1 MKCPNCGFETN
12 EKYCPACGANMNTT
26 KTSKGK
32 TLAIIVLSVAVI
44 TLVCTNVIT
53 LVIFA
58 NIIFANKTELETVNT
73 QPTTV
78 ISETVANTQATTSTN
93 KSDDKDYIF
102 VPGKNSTVKT
112 GFGNIKLT
120 NIEYAPANEEFS
132 ANYVYTLQKVTFEFE
147 NTSDSPKQLGYCNVT
162 IPNDYP
168 NLYPQTMQVQRIE
181 YTNELKVCKSG
192 DKMSVSMVLAVSKKE
207 SEVSFTLKI
216 YSSTESKDYENTF
229 AIERKD

>member
-53 LVIFA
+53 LV
-58 NIIFANKTELETVNT
+58 IFANKTELETVNT

-132 ANYVYTLQKVTFEFE
+132 ANYVYTLQKLTFEFE

>member
-58 NIIFANKTELETVNT
+58 NKTELETVNT

-112 GFGNIKLT
+112 GFGNIELT

>member
-12 EKYCPACGANMNTT
+12 EKYCPACGANLNTT

-44 TLVCTNVIT
+44 ALVCTNVLT
-53 LVIFA
+53 LV
-58 NIIFANKTELETVNT
+58 IFANKTELETVNT

-147 NTSDSPKQLGYCNVT
+147 NTSDSPKQLGYCDVT

-192 DKMSVSMVLAVSKKE
+192 DKMSVSMVLAVPKKE
-207 SEVSFTLKI
+207 SEFCFTLKI
-216 YSSTESKDYENTF
+216 YSSTESKNYENTF

>member
-53 LVIFA
+53 LV
-58 NIIFANKTELETVNT
+58 IFANKTELETVNT

-192 DKMSVSMVLAVSKKE
+192 DKMSVSMVLAVPKKE
-207 SEVSFTLKI
+207 SEVSLTLKI

>member
-26 KTSKGK
+26 KTSIGK

-53 LVIFA
+53 LV
-58 NIIFANKTELETVNT
+58 IFANKTELETVNT

>member
-58 NIIFANKTELETVNT
+58 NKTELETVNT

-78 ISETVANTQATTSTN
+78 ISETVTNTQATTSTN

>member
-58 NIIFANKTELETVNT
+58 NKTELETVNT

-93 KSDDKDYIF
+93 KSDDKDYIV
-102 VPGKNSTVKT
+102 VPGKNSTFKT
-112 GFGNIKLT
+112 GFYSVGLDVEDIHKEMENFRKNNVEIAMEPTRISVGIMARVIDPNGVNI
-120 NIEYAPANEEFS
+120 
-132 ANYVYTLQKVTFEFE
+132 
-147 NTSDSPKQLGYCNVT
+147 
-162 IPNDYP
+162 
-168 NLYPQTMQVQRIE
+168 
-181 YTNELKVCKSG
+181 
-192 DKMSVSMVLAVSKKE
+192 VLIQHG
-207 SEVSFTLKI
+207 T
-216 YSSTESKDYENTF
+216 
-229 AIERKD
+229 

>member
-53 LVIFA
+53 LV
-58 NIIFANKTELETVNT
+58 IFANKTELETVNT

-192 DKMSVSMVLAVSKKE
+192 DKMSVSMVLAVPKKE
-207 SEVSFTLKI
+207 SEVSFTLEI

>member
-53 LVIFA
+53 LV
-58 NIIFANKTELETVNT
+58 IFANKTELETVNT

-216 YSSTESKDYENTF
+216 YSSTE
-229 AIERKD
+229 RLR

>member
-58 NIIFANKTELETVNT
+58 NKTELETVNT

-93 KSDDKDYIF
+93 KSYDKDYIF

>member
-44 TLVCTNVIT
+44 ALVCTNVLT
-53 LVIFA
+53 LV
-58 NIIFANKTELETVNT
+58 IFANKTELETVNT

-147 NTSDSPKQLGYCNVT
+147 NTSDSPKQLGYCDVT

-192 DKMSVSMVLAVSKKE
+192 DKMSVSMVLAVPKKE

-216 YSSTESKDYENTF
+216 YSSTESIDYENTF

>member
-53 LVIFA
+53 LV
-58 NIIFANKTELETVNT
+58 IFANKTELETVNT

-147 NTSDSPKQLGYCNVT
+147 NTSESPKQLGYCNVT

>member
-53 LVIFA
+53 LV
-58 NIIFANKTELETVNT
+58 IFANKTELETVNT

-229 AIERKD
+229 AIERKG

>member
-32 TLAIIVLSVAVI
+32 TLAIIVLSVAVVA
-44 TLVCTNVIT
+44 LVCTNVLT
-53 LVIFA
+53 LV
-58 NIIFANKTELETVNT
+58 IFANKTELETVNT

-78 ISETVANTQATTSTN
+78 ISETVANTQATTSAN

-147 NTSDSPKQLGYCNVT
+147 NTSDSPKQLGYCDVT

-192 DKMSVSMVLAVSKKE
+192 DKMSVSMVLAVPKNE

>member
-53 LVIFA
+53 LV
-58 NIIFANKTELETVNT
+58 IFANKTELETVNT

-168 NLYPQTMQVQRIE
+168 NLYPQTMQVQRTE

>member
-58 NIIFANKTELETVNT
+58 NKTELETVNT

-78 ISETVANTQATTSTN
+78 I
-93 KSDDKDYIF
+93 DDKDYIF

-192 DKMSVSMVLAVSKKE
+192 DKMSVSMVLAVPKKE

>member
-32 TLAIIVLSVAVI
+32 TLAIIVLSVAVVA
-44 TLVCTNVIT
+44 LVCTNVLT
-53 LVIFA
+53 LV
-58 NIIFANKTELETVNT
+58 IFANKTELETVNT

-78 ISETVANTQATTSTN
+78 ISEAVANTQATTSAN

-147 NTSDSPKQLGYCNVT
+147 NTSDSPKQLGYCDVT

-192 DKMSVSMVLAVSKKE
+192 DKMSVSMVLAVPKKE
-207 SEVSFTLKI
+207 SEVSFILKI

>member
-53 LVIFA
+53 LV
-58 NIIFANKTELETVNT
+58 IFANKTELETVNT

-192 DKMSVSMVLAVSKKE
+192 DKMSVSMVLAVSK
-207 SEVSFTLKI
+207 
-216 YSSTESKDYENTF
+216 
-229 AIERKD
+229 

>member
-1 MKCPNCGFETN
+1 MKCPDCGFETN

-53 LVIFA
+53 LV
-58 NIIFANKTELETVNT
+58 IFANKTELETVNT

>member
-53 LVIFA
+53 LV
-58 NIIFANKTELETVNT
+58 IFANKTELETVNT

-192 DKMSVSMVLAVSKKE
+192 DK
-207 SEVSFTLKI
+207 
-216 YSSTESKDYENTF
+216 
-229 AIERKD
+229 

>member
-53 LVIFA
+53 LV
-58 NIIFANKTELETVNT
+58 IFANKTELETVNT

-192 DKMSVSMVLAVSKKE
+192 DKMSVSMVLAVPKKG
-207 SEVSFTLKI
+207 K
-216 YSSTESKDYENTF
+216 
-229 AIERKD
+229 

>member
-32 TLAIIVLSVAVI
+32 TLAIIVLSVAVVA
-44 TLVCTNVIT
+44 LVCTNVLT
-53 LVIFA
+53 LV
-58 NIIFANKTELETVNT
+58 IFANKTELETVNT

-78 ISETVANTQATTSTN
+78 ISETVANTQATTSAN

-147 NTSDSPKQLGYCNVT
+147 NTSDSPKQLGYCDVT

-192 DKMSVSMVLAVSKKE
+192 DKMSVSMVLAVQKKE

>member
-44 TLVCTNVIT
+44 TLLCTNVIT
-53 LVIFA
+53 LV
-58 NIIFANKTELETVNT
+58 IFANKTELETVNT

>member
-32 TLAIIVLSVAVI
+32 TLAIIVLSVAVVA
-44 TLVCTNVIT
+44 LVCTNVLT
-53 LVIFA
+53 LV
-58 NIIFANKTELETVNT
+58 IFANKTELETVNT

-78 ISETVANTQATTSTN
+78 ISETVANTQATTSAN

-147 NTSDSPKQLGYCNVT
+147 NTSDSPKQLGYCDVT

-192 DKMSVSMVLAVSKKE
+192 DKMSVSMVLAVPKKE
-207 SEVSFTLKI
+207 SEVSFKLKI

>member
-53 LVIFA
+53 LV
-58 NIIFANKTELETVNT
+58 IFANKTELETVNT